1 MTELNDKSS
10 FALHNI
16 NASACTDITGYGLL
30 GHLQEMCKGSN
41 LNASIDF
48 NKIPLISN
56 VLNYA
61 NKGIIP
67 GGTKRNLEHYGKLTE
82 FDSSISKTKQLIMAD
97 AQTSGGLLISV
108 SEDQTNKLIDNLK
121 NANCLHQVI
130 GKIVKKE
137 KNHLISVY

>member
-1 MTELNDKSS
+1 MTYD
-10 FALHNI
+10 
-16 NASACTDITGYGLL
+16 TDITGYGLL

-67 GGTKRNLEHYGKLTE
+67 GGTKRNLEHYEKLTE

-108 SEDQTNKLIDNLK
+108 SVDQTNKLIDNLK
-121 NANCLHQVI
+121 NANCVHQVI